1 MEIKNVIIC
10 GLGALGLTYANKLKD
25 ICNLKIL
32 VDENGVRY
40 MITGS
45 KEKHER
51 VYKTEKDTVIAS
63 LKHDIKCHLD
73 YVEWLKQQLK
83 IWQEKQ

>member
-1 MEIKNVIIC
+1 MTIDFEIGDEVWY
-10 GLGALGLTYANKLKD
+10 GAYPEGARHHGQIT
-25 ICNLKIL
+25 KIL

-45 KEKHER
+45 KENHKC

-63 LKHDIKCHLD
+63 LKQDIQSHLD
-73 YVEWLKQQLK
+73 YVEWLKKQLK
-83 IWQEKQ
+83 IWEEKQ

>member
-1 MEIKNVIIC
+1 MTTEFNIGDEVWY
-10 GLGALGLTYANKLKD
+10 GAYPDGARHNGKIT
-25 ICNLKIL
+25 KIL

>member
-1 MEIKNVIIC
+1 MTIEFNV
-10 GLGALGLTYANKLKD
+10 GDEVWYGAYPEGARHHG
-25 ICNLKIL
+25 KITKIF
-32 VDENGVRY
+32 VDEGGVRY

-45 KEKHER
+45 KEMHER

-63 LKHDIKCHLD
+63 LKQDIQSHLD

-83 IWQEKQ
+83 TWEEKQ